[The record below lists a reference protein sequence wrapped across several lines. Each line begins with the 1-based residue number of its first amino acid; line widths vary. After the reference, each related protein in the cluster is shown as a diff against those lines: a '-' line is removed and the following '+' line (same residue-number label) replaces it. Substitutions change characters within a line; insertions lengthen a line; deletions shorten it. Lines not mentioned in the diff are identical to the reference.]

1 LEFGRIPMKL
11 SSSQNGMR
19 RKLQAYQTFKQF
31 KMTTA
36 HNTGSVE
43 AETMGQP
50 PAWTP
55 HSKQH
60 MLESFK

>member
-1 LEFGRIPMKL
+1 
-11 SSSQNGMR
+11 
-19 RKLQAYQTFKQF
+19 
-31 KMTTA
+31 MTTA

-60 MLESFK
+60 MLESFKQQLVGPKTLKNAASKLSNSSHQDLCR